1 MDTQTYERIEAYLGK
16 SRETLRLLKA
26 MWEDPMVQLYND
38 AELPDDLSSTPS
50 VFLAGPTSRHQV
62 LECHWRGSAVNY
74 LRRFGFT
81 GYIFCPEPR
90 GLEKAEDFTERSY
103 IHRWESGR
111 LMKAKYKAFWIP
123 RKADE
128 LLGLNS
134 NFETALFVGMAIAG
148 AQLENENI
156 SFDTSR
162 LLIGWPDTAE
172 RMGLPN
178 HYTTE
183 WAKLTP
189 YSSLMTLCGDIAT
202 KN

>member
-1 MDTQTYERIEAYLGK
+1 MIPYERQEKYLQAHRDML
-16 SRETLRLLKA
+16 SELKY

-38 AELPDDLSSTPS
+38 AELPDDLASTPS
-50 VFLAGPTSRHQV
+50 VFLGGPTSRHQV
-62 LECHWRGSAVNY
+62 LECHWRGKAVSY

-81 GYIFCPEPR
+81 GWIFCPEPR
-90 GLEKAEDFTERSY
+90 GLEKAEDFTERGY
-103 IHRWESGR
+103 IHRWESSR

-128 LLGLNS
+128 LLGLNT

-162 LLIGWPDTAE
+162 LLIGWPADAE
-172 RMGLPN
+172 RMGLPH
-178 HYTTE
+178 HYTTD

-189 YSSLMTLCGDIAT
+189 YSNLMTICSDIAT
-202 KN
+202 RN